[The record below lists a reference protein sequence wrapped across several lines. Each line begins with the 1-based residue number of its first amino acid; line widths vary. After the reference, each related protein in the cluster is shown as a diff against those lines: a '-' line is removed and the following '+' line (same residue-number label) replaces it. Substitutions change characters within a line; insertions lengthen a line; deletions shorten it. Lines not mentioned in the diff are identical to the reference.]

1 MDPALPAA
9 LRAAIDQA
17 LEGQAR
23 GPLAQRAG
31 ALSAG
36 YRGKRTSSALV
47 KDGGDALAYALT
59 RTPATYAATLRALV
73 EVTRLRPGLAPESL
87 LDAGAGPGGGSW
99 AALEALPSLKT
110 CTRLDHS
117 PAFLGLAAS
126 LAAAGPP
133 ALSGAQGLRGDLTD
147 PALVPPAADLVLA
160 AYALTE
166 VAPERLDGVVR
177 RLWDATQDLILV
189 IEPGSP
195 DGWRRG
201 LEVRRILGEA
211 GARIVGPCP
220 HAGECALP
228 PTDWCH
234 FAQRLPRS
242 RDHRRA
248 KGGEAPFEDEKF
260 FWIAAERPA
269 GSAPARAFARVIA
282 PPRSGKT
289 GIRLRLCQPDGRIE
303 DAEVPRRDRAAFA
316 RARRLSWGDALE
328 LAEDQ

>member
-1 MDPALPAA
+1 LDPALPAA
-9 LRAAIDQA
+9 LRAAIDRS
-17 LEGQAR
+17 LEGRAR
-23 GPLAQRAG
+23 DGLAQRAG
-31 ALSAG
+31 AISEG
-36 YRGKRTSSALV
+36 YRKGRASRGLV
-47 KDGGDALAYALT
+47 KDGTDALAYALT
-59 RTPATYAATLRALV
+59 RTPATYAATLRALS
-73 EVTRLRPGLAPESL
+73 EVLRLRPDFAPGSL

-99 AALEALPSLKT
+99 AALEALPSLEA

-117 PAFLGLAAS
+117 PAFLDLAAT

-147 PALVPPAADLVLA
+147 PALTAPEADLVLA

-166 VAPERLDGVVR
+166 VAPEKLDGVVR
-177 RLWDATQDLILV
+177 RLWDATRGLILV

-220 HAGECALP
+220 HADECALNAP
-228 PTDWCH
+228 DWCH

-269 GSAPARAFARVIA
+269 GDAPEVGFARVIA
-282 PPRSGKT
+282 PPRSGKV
-289 GIRLRLCQPDGRIE
+289 GIRLRLCRPDGRIE
-303 DAEVPRRDRAAFA
+303 DAEFIKRDRTAFA
-316 RARRLSWGDALE
+316 QARRLSWGEALA
-328 LAEDQ
+328 LPEDQ

>member
-36 YRGKRTSSALV
+36 YRGKRTSSVLV

-133 ALSGAQGLRGDLTD
+133 ALSGAQGLRGALTD
-147 PALVPPAADLVLA
+147 PALTPPAAVRVLA
-160 AYALTE
+160 PYALTE
-166 VAPERLDGVVR
+166 GRPDTLGGGGRPV
-177 RLWDATQDLILV
+177 WDATKRLTMWTQ
-189 IEPGSP
+189 PGTAVCV
-195 DGWRRG
+195 RG
-201 LEVRRILGEA
+201 
-211 GARIVGPCP
+211 GP
-220 HAGECALP
+220 
-228 PTDWCH
+228 
-234 FAQRLPRS
+234 
-242 RDHRRA
+242 
-248 KGGEAPFEDEKF
+248 
-260 FWIAAERPA
+260 
-269 GSAPARAFARVIA
+269 
-282 PPRSGKT
+282 
-289 GIRLRLCQPDGRIE
+289 
-303 DAEVPRRDRAAFA
+303 
-316 RARRLSWGDALE
+316 
-328 LAEDQ
+328 